1 MESALFDEIQD
12 QQEITGLIE
21 EVQCPTLD
29 ESKVQSMTNLDTE
42 NKEHEFVEEEPLKED
57 LTFVI
62 KKVETQ

>member
-1 MESALFDEIQD
+1 
-12 QQEITGLIE
+12 
-21 EVQCPTLD
+21 
-29 ESKVQSMTNLDTE
+29 MTNLDTE